1 MSLLMDALKRAE
13 TSKQQAARA
22 AAANGAPAETDKLSL
37 EPISPPPSGTSTL
50 PDLAT
55 HSAALDAEL
64 AASASPQAARP
75 AATPPAPPPPPAPQ
89 VSVDDSN
96 RAAARNAFAAKHAEP
111 PSRTPMWLALGV
123 LGVAAVGIGA
133 YVLFE
138 VQSMSGGS
146 LTAPPAGGTA
156 VAPASRPLP
165 AAPAVALPRPLP
177 PAPAV
182 ILPPD
187 SPSTVTA
194 PSADSRSAR
203 MARPERARS
212 PAANEAPGAS
222 TPIRLTRSRPE
233 PDTNVQRGYASLQ
246 DNQLDTARH
255 DYELALKSDPHNVD
269 TLLALAAIA
278 QRQGRSGDAERY
290 RLKAIEANP
299 GDANAQAA
307 ALGANAGGDPAT
319 IESRL
324 KTLLTNQP
332 ESAPLNFALG
342 NLYSRQGRWAEA
354 QQAYFNAVAADADN
368 PDYLFNLAVALD
380 HMRQNKLAAQHYRLA
395 LEAAQRRPSAFDR
408 ERVKNRLSELS
419 S

>member
-13 TSKQQAARA
+13 TSKQEAAR
-22 AAANGAPAETDKLSL
+22 AAANGAPAGTDKLSL
-37 EPISPPPSGTSTL
+37 EPISATPSSPSTL

-75 AATPPAPPPPPAPQ
+75 AATPASPPPPPAPQ
-89 VSVDDSN
+89 ISVDDSN

-123 LGVAAVGIGA
+123 LGVAAIGIGA

-138 VQSMSGGS
+138 VQSMGGGS
-146 LTAPPAGGTA
+146 LTTPPAGGTA
-156 VAPASRPLP
+156 IAPAGRPLP
-165 AAPAVALPRPLP
+165 PAPAVALPRPAQ

-182 ILPPD
+182 ILPSD
-187 SPSTVTA
+187 SASTAAA
-194 PSADSRSAR
+194 PTADSRSAR
-203 MARPERARS
+203 MARPERTRS
-212 PAANEAPGAS
+212 AAANEAPGAS
-222 TPIRLTRSRPE
+222 PPIRLTRSRPE

-246 DNQLDTARH
+246 DNQLDSARH
-255 DYELALKSDPHNVD
+255 DYEQSLKSDPHNVD

-278 QRQGRSGDAERY
+278 QRQGRSGDADRY
-290 RLKAIEANP
+290 RQRAIEANP

-307 ALGANAGGDPAT
+307 ALGANAGGDPAA

-324 KTLLTNQP
+324 KTLLANQP

-368 PDYLFNLAVALD
+368 PDYLFNLAVSLD

-408 ERVKNRLSELS
+408 ERVKIRLNELQS
-419 S
+419 